1 MKLYAYEINSTP
13 VHDLLSGVGY
23 EVADL
28 GGNDPFLVR
37 TDAEAAPSN
46 YQDISSIE
54 NWAAY
59 GRNGTHNG
67 RSIDY
72 KFIRKEIYILV
83 LTKGFTNCTTAEKE
97 IAAQWFVVA
106 HADRDTL
113 YTTPQQ
119 IAYGA
124 IHHTNSVEAREVRA
138 GYVMMEFYNRLETA
152 DINAVMTDVSKDDLL
167 DLYIRTG
174 REGTLQGD
182 PEGLF
187 DYMSAVSGTSYSGTG
202 FAAKAIT
209 PLDGVTLAA
218 LTDQVCNVLKDGIY
232 GDLTEE

>member
-1 MKLYAYEINSTP
+1 MKLYAYEINSNP
-13 VHDLLSGVGY
+13 VHSLLSGAGY
-23 EVADL
+23 DVADL
-28 GGNDPFLVR
+28 GGNAPFLVL
-37 TDAEAAPSN
+37 TDAETAPSN

-106 HADRDTL
+106 KTDRDTL

-119 IAYGA
+119 IYYGA
-124 IHHTNSVEAREVRA
+124 VHHMNSVEARESRA
-138 GYVMMEFYNRLETA
+138 GYVMMELYNRLETA
-152 DINAVMTDVSKDDLL
+152 DINTVMTDVSNDDLL
-167 DLYIRTG
+167 NLYVTTG
-174 REGTLQGD
+174 REGTIMGD

-187 DYMSAVSGTSYSGTG
+187 DYMAAVSGTSYSGTG
-202 FAAKAIT
+202 FAAKGIT
-209 PLDGVTLAA
+209 PSNGVTLAA
-218 LTDQVCNVLKDGIY
+218 LADQICTVLKDGIY
-232 GDLTEE
+232 GDLTEV